1 MIPNMPTKFRLVI
14 LAIVVLAIS
23 SSSAYQELRAA
34 DKNKPSRPTVGEE
47 AADFELKTLDAE
59 TVKLSKLVADGPVVL
74 IVLRGFPGY
83 QCPVCNSQVGQF
95 LSKAEQF
102 DALKT
107 RVVMVYPG
115 PADGLKK
122 HADEFVRGK
131 TLPNNFSLAL
141 DPDYEFAKAY
151 HLRWDAKNE
160 TAYPSTF
167 VVDRERKVTFAKIS
181 ISHGGRASADEVLK
195 ALAGK

>member
-74 IVLRGFPGY
+74 IVLRGYPGY